1 MPDISLVVPL
11 AKTLRVSTDSLFGI
25 NEEKYDSQI
34 YINLKRN
41 IEKIEADAES
51 NDRAGRRDSEPA
63 RVRYTS
69 WEQNN
74 KRGIHWIPLKK

>member
-41 IEKIEADAES
+41 IEKIEADAEQRGS
-51 NDRAGRRDSEPA
+51 CIGKMP
-63 RVRYTS
+63 VRC
-69 WEQNN
+69 
-74 KRGIHWIPLKK
+74 